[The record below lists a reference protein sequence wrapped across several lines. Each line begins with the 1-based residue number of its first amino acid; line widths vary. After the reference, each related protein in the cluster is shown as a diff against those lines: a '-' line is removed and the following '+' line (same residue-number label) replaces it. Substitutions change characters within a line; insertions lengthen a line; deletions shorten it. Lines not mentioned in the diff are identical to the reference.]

1 MITNERLAKFL
12 VNERDRVTEAVIALD
27 TAVKTVPA
35 VSSILIAEREY
46 LKALKFVV
54 SNVCPHPRWSEGPHD
69 TSFCDLCGESD

>member
-12 VNERDRVTEAVIALD
+12 VNERKRITDAVNALE

-35 VSSILIAEREY
+35 VNSILVSEREY
-46 LKALKFVV
+46 LEALKFVV
-54 SNVCPHPRWSEGPHD
+54 SKVCPHPRWSEGPHD